1 MAKIMTI
8 NSGSST
14 LKFKLYEMPEEKV
27 LCSGNA
33 ERIGLETGIFTIKY
47 GDKKESYETPIPDH
61 ARAAKLLIDA
71 LLEKGII
78 KSFDDIKATGH
89 RIVQGGKYFS
99 HSVLF
104 DEDSEKK
111 IESLIPLAPLHN
123 AAHLTCYRAFRDVL
137 PNTPAVAVFD
147 TAFHQTMEP
156 EDYMFAIPYELSKD
170 YDIRRYGAHGT
181 SHQYLSMEGLKYL
194 EGVKHPRIISC
205 HIGSGSSITAIKD
218 GKCVATSM
226 GLTPLGGIMM
236 GTRTGDMDPSV
247 FNYVV
252 SVTGKSAE
260 EVYQMFNKKSGF
272 LGVSGISN
280 DSRDVLAAVEKGDEH
295 AILANNLFN
304 RRIADYIGQYYV
316 RLGGCDLIIFSAG
329 IGENEPRTRAS
340 VGKLLNEALGV
351 EIDLEANKD
360 LRGKEAVIS
369 TPNSKIKVVVIP
381 TDEEVMIARDAY
393 QLCIVEGKKSN

>member
-1 MAKIMTI
+1 MTI
-8 NSGSST
+8 NSGSSS

-33 ERIGLETGIFTIKY
+33 ERIGLEQGIFTIKW
-47 GDKKESYETPIPDH
+47 GDQKDVKDVPIPNH
-61 ARAAKLLIDA
+61 SVAAKMVLDA
-71 LLEKGII
+71 LVEKGII
-78 KSFDDIKATGH
+78 KKYEEIEATGH

-99 HSVLF
+99 KSELF
-104 DEDSEKK
+104 DEKTEGL

-123 AAHLTCYRAFRDVL
+123 AAHLTCFRAFKEVL
-137 PNTPAVAVFD
+137 PNTPAIATFD
-147 TAFHQTMEP
+147 TAFHQTMAP
-156 EDYMFAIPYELSKD
+156 EDYMFAIPYELSKE

-181 SHQYLSMEGLKYL
+181 SHKYLSIEGLKYL
-194 EGVKHPRIISC
+194 EGVEHPRIISC
-205 HIGSGSSITAIKD
+205 HIGSGASITAIKD

-252 SVTGKSAE
+252 KVTGKSAE

-272 LGVSGISN
+272 LGVAGFS
-280 DSRDVLAAVEKGDEH
+280 DSRDVLANVEKGDER

-329 IGENEPRTRAS
+329 IGENEPRTRRD
-340 VGKLLNEALGV
+340 VCKLLEEALGV
-351 EIDLEANKD
+351 KINNELNMTIH
-360 LRGKEAVIS
+360 GKEALIS
-369 TPNSKIKVVVIP
+369 TPDSRIKVVIIP

-393 QLCIVEGKKSN
+393 DICLKGK

>member
-8 NSGSST
+8 NSGSSS

-27 LCSGNA
+27 LCSGNC
-33 ERIGLETGIFTIKY
+33 ERIGLADGIFTIKY
-47 GDKKESYETPIPDH
+47 DGKKDQTFPVFPNH
-61 ARAAKLLIDA
+61 AVAAKTVVDA
-71 LLEKGII
+71 LVEKGII
-78 KSFDDIKATGH
+78 KNFDEIEAAGH

-99 HSVLF
+99 KSAFF
-104 DEDSEKK
+104 DEDTEKK

-123 AAHLTCYRAFRDVL
+123 AAHLTCYKAFKQVL
-137 PNTPAVAVFD
+137 PNCKHVAVFD

-156 EDYMFAIPYELSKD
+156 QDYVFPIPYELTEK

-181 SHQYLSMEGLKYL
+181 SHKYL
-194 EGVKHPRIISC
+194 AEKSAEYLKGLENQRVISC
-205 HIGSGSSITAIKD
+205 HIGSGASITAIKN

-260 EVYQMFNKKSGF
+260 EVYQMFNKQSGF
-272 LGVSGISN
+272 AGVGGSS
-280 DSRDVLAAVEKGDEH
+280 DSRDILAAAEKGDKRC
-295 AILANNLFN
+295 ILAHDLYV
-304 RRIADYIGQYYV
+304 RRICDFIGQYYV
-316 RLGGCDLIIFSAG
+316 RLGGCDMIIFSAG
-329 IGENEPRTRAS
+329 VGENEPRTRKAVINQLYPS
-340 VGKLLNEALGV
+340 LGV
-351 EIDLEANKD
+351 TLDEEANASA
-360 LRGKEAVIS
+360 RGVEKVIS
-369 TPNSKIKVVVIP
+369 GADSKILVAVIP

-393 QLCIVEGKKSN
+393 DMCILGK

>member
-1 MAKIMTI
+1 MAKVMTI
-8 NSGSST
+8 NSGSSS

-27 LCSGNA
+27 LCSGNC
-33 ERIGLETGIFTIKY
+33 ERIGLPDGIFTLKY
-47 GDKKESYETPIPDH
+47 GDKKEVTNPHFPNHDV
-61 ARAAKLLIDA
+61 AAKLVVNTFI
-71 LLEKGII
+71 EKGII
-78 KSFDDIKATGH
+78 KDFNEIKAIGH

-99 HSVLF
+99 ASAYF
-104 DEDSEKK
+104 NEDTEKK

-123 AAHLTCYRAFRDVL
+123 AAHLTCFRAFKEAL
-137 PNTPAVAVFD
+137 PNCPAIATFD
-147 TAFHQTMEP
+147 TAFHQTMAP
-156 EDYMFAIPYELSKD
+156 ADYTFPIPFELTEK

-181 SHQYLSMEGLKYL
+181 SHKYLAQEGLKYL
-194 EGVKHPRIISC
+194 PGVEHPRIISC
-205 HIGSGSSITAIKD
+205 HIGSGASITAIKD

-272 LGVSGISN
+272 LGVSGVSN
-280 DSRDVLAAVEKGDEH
+280 DCRDILAASEQGNQH
-295 AILANNLFN
+295 AILANEMFN
-304 RRIADYIGQYYV
+304 RRIADFIGQYYV

-329 IGENEPRTRAS
+329 IGENSPQTRRDVA
-340 VGKLLNEALGV
+340 LLLEEAFGVKVDPERNFNSHGDEAL
-351 EIDLEANKD
+351 
-360 LRGKEAVIS
+360 IS
-369 TPNSKIKVVVIP
+369 TPDSKIKVAVIP

-393 QLCIVEGKKSN
+393 DMCIKGK

>member
-1 MAKIMTI
+1 MTI
-8 NSGSST
+8 NSGSSS

-27 LCSGNA
+27 LCSGNC
-33 ERIGLETGIFTIKY
+33 ERIGLPDGIFTLKY
-47 GDKKESYETPIPDH
+47 GDKKEVTNPHFPNHDV
-61 ARAAKLLIDA
+61 AAKLVVNTFI
-71 LLEKGII
+71 EKGII
-78 KSFDDIKATGH
+78 KDFNEIKAIGH

-99 HSVLF
+99 ASAYF
-104 DEDSEKK
+104 NEDTEKK

-123 AAHLTCYRAFRDVL
+123 AAHLTCFRAFKEAL
-137 PNTPAVAVFD
+137 PNCPAIATFD
-147 TAFHQTMEP
+147 TAFHQTMAP
-156 EDYMFAIPYELSKD
+156 ADYTFPIPFELTEK

-181 SHQYLSMEGLKYL
+181 SHKYLAQEGLKYL
-194 EGVKHPRIISC
+194 PGVEHPRIISC
-205 HIGSGSSITAIKD
+205 HIGSGASITAIKD

-272 LGVSGISN
+272 LGVSGVSN
-280 DSRDVLAAVEKGDEH
+280 DCRDILAASEQGNQH
-295 AILANNLFN
+295 AILANEMFN
-304 RRIADYIGQYYV
+304 RRIADFIGQYYV

-329 IGENEPRTRAS
+329 IGENSPQTRRDVA
-340 VGKLLNEALGV
+340 LLLEEAFGVKVDPERNFNSHGDEAL
-351 EIDLEANKD
+351 
-360 LRGKEAVIS
+360 IS
-369 TPNSKIKVVVIP
+369 TPDSKIKVAVIP

-393 QLCIVEGKKSN
+393 DMCIKGK

>member
-1 MAKIMTI
+1 MAKVMTI
-8 NSGSST
+8 NSGSSS

-27 LCSGNA
+27 ICSGNA
-33 ERIGLETGIFTIKY
+33 ERIGNADGIFTIKY
-47 GDKKESYETPIPDH
+47 GDKKDVSYPVFPDH
-61 ARAAKLLIDA
+61 AAAAQCLLDA
-71 LLEKGII
+71 LVSKGII
-78 KSFDDIKATGH
+78 KSFDEIKAIGH

-99 HSVLF
+99 KSAMF
-104 DEDSEKK
+104 DADTEAK

-123 AAHLTCYRAFRDVL
+123 AAHLTCFRAFKKVL
-137 PNTPAVAVFD
+137 PNCPSIATFD
-147 TAFHQTMEP
+147 TAYHQTMEE
-156 EDYMFAIPYELSKD
+156 EDYTFPIPHELTEK

-181 SHQYLSMEGLKYL
+181 SHKYL
-194 EGVKHPRIISC
+194 AQEGKKYLKEGQNKIISC

-280 DSRDVLAAVEKGDEH
+280 DSRDVLAAVEKGDKH
-295 AILANNLFN
+295 AILANKLFN

-329 IGENEPRTRAS
+329 IGENEPRTRAA
-340 VGKLLNEALGV
+340 VGDLLHEAFGV
-351 EIDLEANKD
+351 EIDKEFNAGV
-360 LRGKEAVIS
+360 RAKEAVIS

-393 QLCIVEGKKSN
+393 DMCILGK

>member
-1 MAKIMTI
+1 MAKVMTI
-8 NSGSST
+8 NSGSSS

-27 LCSGNA
+27 ICSGNA
-33 ERIGLETGIFTIKY
+33 ERIGNADGIFTIKY
-47 GDKKESYETPIPDH
+47 GDKKDVSYPIFPNH
-61 ARAAKLLIDA
+61 AAAAQCLLDA
-71 LLEKGII
+71 LVSKGII
-78 KSFDDIKATGH
+78 KSFDEIKAIGH

-99 HSVLF
+99 KSAMF
-104 DEDSEKK
+104 DADTEAK

-123 AAHLTCYRAFRDVL
+123 AAHLTCFRAFKKVL
-137 PNTPAVAVFD
+137 PDCPSIATFD
-147 TAFHQTMEP
+147 TAYHQTMEE
-156 EDYMFAIPYELSKD
+156 EDYTFPIPHELTEK

-181 SHQYLSMEGLKYL
+181 SHKYL
-194 EGVKHPRIISC
+194 AQEGKKYLKEGQNKIISC

-280 DSRDVLAAVEKGDEH
+280 DSRDVLAAVEKGDKH
-295 AILANNLFN
+295 AILANKLFN

-329 IGENEPRTRAS
+329 IGENEPRTRAA
-340 VGKLLNEALGV
+340 VGDLLHEAFGV
-351 EIDLEANKD
+351 EIDKELNANV
-360 LRGKEAVIS
+360 RAKEAVIS

-393 QLCIVEGKKSN
+393 DMCILGK

>member
-1 MAKIMTI
+1 MAKVMTI
-8 NSGSST
+8 NSGSSS

-27 LCSGNA
+27 ICSGNA
-33 ERIGLETGIFTIKY
+33 ERIGNADGIFTIKY
-47 GDKKESYETPIPDH
+47 GDKKDVSYPVFPDH
-61 ARAAKLLIDA
+61 AAAAQCLLDA
-71 LLEKGII
+71 LVSKGII
-78 KSFDDIKATGH
+78 KSFDEIKAIGH

-99 HSVLF
+99 SSALF
-104 DEDSEKK
+104 DADTEAK

-123 AAHLTCYRAFRDVL
+123 AAHLTCFRAFKKVL
-137 PNTPAVAVFD
+137 PDCPAIATFD
-147 TAFHQTMEP
+147 TAYHQTMSE
-156 EDYMFAIPYELSKD
+156 EDYTFPIPYELTEN

-181 SHQYLSMEGLKYL
+181 SHNYLALEGKKYL
-194 EGVKHPRIISC
+194 EGIEHPRIISC

-280 DSRDVLAAVEKGDEH
+280 DSRDVLAAVEKGDKH
-295 AILANNLFN
+295 AILANKLFN

-329 IGENEPRTRAS
+329 IGENEPRTRAA
-340 VGKLLNEALGV
+340 VCDLLKEALGV
-351 EIDLEANKD
+351 ECNKGFNAS
-360 LRGKEAVIS
+360 LRGQEGLIS
-369 TPNSKIKVVVIP
+369 TPESKIKVVVIP

-393 QLCIVEGKKSN
+393 KMCIKG